1 MYFNNEQLL
10 LLKSIE
16 GKLLTRVYYHFWVN
30 KSKPDD
36 VFSFVEYIELLM
48 DDGSTLVLQKAED
61 NDMIVPLAAI
71 NIPELNEQ
79 LMGDFNGQLQYQSRN
94 ASKTK
99 AWQHL
104 VNTTIDDVL
113 VEEDNGLFSAEVII
127 IGNKNNQT
135 IIRLENDGLEAEE
148 YEITL

>member
-1 MYFNNEQLL
+1 MYYNEEQLI

-36 VFSFVEYIELLM
+36 VFSFVEYIELFLH
-48 DDGSTLVLQKAED
+48 DGSTLVLQKAED
-61 NDMIVPLAAI
+61 NDMIVPLATI

-79 LMGDFNGQLQYQSRN
+79 LMADFNGQLQYQSRN
-94 ASKTK
+94 AGKTK

-113 VEEDNGLFSAEVII
+113 LEEDNGLFSAEVII
-127 IGNKNNQT
+127 LGNEQHQT

-148 YEITL
+148 YIID